1 LKRSRSRRKRKSR
14 RKRPKRKPNALK
26 AREQEG
32 GTSRMSFAKDTDF
45 ETRKRIFE
53 EVKRFN
59 RTELEELYKVLRRG
73 SEEVSE
79 NRNGMFFDLLS
90 LKDETLEKIDALIVF
105 CKENRANFE
114 VREKAL
120 TDLVNS
126 AETE

>member
-1 LKRSRSRRKRKSR
+1 
-14 RKRPKRKPNALK
+14 
-26 AREQEG
+26 
-32 GTSRMSFAKDTDF
+32 MSFAKDADF

-59 RTELEELYKVLRRG
+59 RTELEELYKVLRRE

-90 LKDETLEKIDALIVF
+90 VKDNTLQRIEELIVF

-114 VREKAL
+114 VREKEL
-120 TDLVNS
+120 TNLVNS
-126 AETE
+126 TEIE

>member
-1 LKRSRSRRKRKSR
+1 
-14 RKRPKRKPNALK
+14 
-26 AREQEG
+26 
-32 GTSRMSFAKDTDF
+32 MSFAKDADF

-59 RTELEELYKVLRRG
+59 RTELEELYKVLRRE

-90 LKDETLEKIDALIVF
+90 VKDNTLQRIEELIVF

-114 VREKAL
+114 VREKEL
-120 TDLVNS
+120 TNLVNS
-126 AETE
+126 TEISE

>member
-1 LKRSRSRRKRKSR
+1 M
-14 RKRPKRKPNALK
+14 
-26 AREQEG
+26 
-32 GTSRMSFAKDTDF
+32 TFAKDSDF

-73 SEEVSE
+73 SEEISE

-90 LKDETLEKIDALIVF
+90 LKDDTLQKIESLIVF

-120 TDLVNS
+120 TELVNS
-126 AETE
+126 TETE

>member
-1 LKRSRSRRKRKSR
+1 
-14 RKRPKRKPNALK
+14 
-26 AREQEG
+26 
-32 GTSRMSFAKDTDF
+32 MSFAKDSDF

-73 SEEVSE
+73 SEEISE

-90 LKDETLEKIDALIVF
+90 LKDDTLQKIDSLIIF

-120 TDLVNS
+120 TELVNS
-126 AETE
+126 TETE

>member
-1 LKRSRSRRKRKSR
+1 MNS
-14 RKRPKRKPNALK
+14 
-26 AREQEG
+26 
-32 GTSRMSFAKDTDF
+32 KDADF
-45 ETRKRIFE
+45 ETRKKVFE
-53 EVKRFN
+53 EIKRFN
-59 RTELEELYKVLRRG
+59 RTELEELYKILRRS

-90 LKDETLEKIDALIVF
+90 LKDDTLHKIDALIVF

-126 AETE
+126 TETE

>member
-1 LKRSRSRRKRKSR
+1 
-14 RKRPKRKPNALK
+14 
-26 AREQEG
+26 
-32 GTSRMSFAKDTDF
+32 MSFAKDSDF

-73 SEEVSE
+73 SEEISE

-90 LKDETLEKIDALIVF
+90 LKDDTLQKIESLIVF

-120 TDLVNS
+120 TELVNS
-126 AETE
+126 TETE

>member
-1 LKRSRSRRKRKSR
+1 M
-14 RKRPKRKPNALK
+14 
-26 AREQEG
+26 
-32 GTSRMSFAKDTDF
+32 TFAKDSDF

-73 SEEVSE
+73 SEEISE

-90 LKDETLEKIDALIVF
+90 LKDDTLQKIESLIVF
-105 CKENRANFE
+105 CKENRASFE

-120 TDLVNS
+120 TELVNS
-126 AETE
+126 TETE

>member
-1 LKRSRSRRKRKSR
+1 
-14 RKRPKRKPNALK
+14 
-26 AREQEG
+26 
-32 GTSRMSFAKDTDF
+32 MSFAKDTDF

-73 SEEVSE
+73 SEEISE

-90 LKDETLEKIDALIVF
+90 LKDETLEKIEALIVF

-114 VREKAL
+114 VREKVL

-126 AETE
+126 TEVDVEFST